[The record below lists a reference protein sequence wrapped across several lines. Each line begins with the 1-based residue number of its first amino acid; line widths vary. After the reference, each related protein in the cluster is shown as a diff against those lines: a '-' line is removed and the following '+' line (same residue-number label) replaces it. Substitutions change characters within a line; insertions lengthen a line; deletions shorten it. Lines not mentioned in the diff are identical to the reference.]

1 VACVRITPLS
11 ATSKAVAARFPLRF
25 LFAELKE
32 RHPVK
37 ACLGVKGNRSMP
49 ILKNFS
55 LLDDSDWWR
64 GALRRR
70 MPNG

>member
-1 VACVRITPLS
+1 
-11 ATSKAVAARFPLRF
+11 
-25 LFAELKE
+25 
-32 RHPVK
+32 
-37 ACLGVKGNRSMP
+37 MP